1 MAVGLPP
8 ESGQFTRA
16 SSARKALPPAGNAPP
31 LAWGGSRPRN
41 RPSSRNRL
49 ASYRPRP
56 ANSRRTRDT
65 RFRLQRASPQREN
78 WDRTS
83 GARRS
88 SHGCREELQAWG
100 VAPKV
105 FQGVVG
111 ALIGVKNVHEHGDVI
126 DDDPLADG
134 KAIDRCRPRV
144 EAFLEPFLDFT
155 GDGFEVR
162 LARARADDVVIGERR
177 NPAQIE
183 NDQVFRLLFGGAKRA
198 FAR

>member
-1 MAVGLPP
+1 
-8 ESGQFTRA
+8 
-16 SSARKALPPAGNAPP
+16 
-31 LAWGGSRPRN
+31 
-41 RPSSRNRL
+41 
-49 ASYRPRP
+49 
-56 ANSRRTRDT
+56 
-65 RFRLQRASPQREN
+65 
-78 WDRTS
+78 
-83 GARRS
+83 
-88 SHGCREELQAWG
+88 
-100 VAPKV
+100 
-105 FQGVVG
+105 
-111 ALIGVKNVHEHGDVI
+111 VKNVHEHGDVI